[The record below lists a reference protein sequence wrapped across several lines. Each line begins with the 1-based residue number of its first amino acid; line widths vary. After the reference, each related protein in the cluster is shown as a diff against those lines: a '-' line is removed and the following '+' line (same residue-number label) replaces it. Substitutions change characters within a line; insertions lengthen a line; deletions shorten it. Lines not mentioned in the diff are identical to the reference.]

1 MSAAG
6 EAMCAVDGRM
16 EGRAV
21 LETMRLS
28 VRGAVVSVRRSMVAM
43 ISSWMF

>member
-1 MSAAG
+1 VSGAG
-6 EAMCAVDGRM
+6 EAICAVGERM

-21 LETMRLS
+21 EETMRLS

-43 ISSWMF
+43 ISS

>member
-6 EAMCAVDGRM
+6 EAVCAVGEKM

-21 LETMRLS
+21 EETMRLS
-28 VRGAVVSVRRSMVAM
+28 VRGAVVSVRRSMAAM
-43 ISSWMF
+43 ISS